1 MSAHDLDTL
10 VHRLRT
16 AGCVFAEDEA
26 VLLLAAASDPAHL
39 ETLVAQRVAG
49 SPLEHLL
56 GWAEFRGLRVVVG
69 PHVFVPRQRTA
80 FLVEQA
86 VALTLDLVERRTR
99 ETAAEPSQLT
109 ERDWAAMQRKMSR
122 GAAPIHSDDDTLPTL
137 CRFEEATY
145 ANPVVVDMCCGSGA
159 LGLSLAVDLAAHGVR
174 AELTATDIEPH
185 AVEYA
190 RRNLATHDFPVY
202 RGDLFEPLPA
212 DLAGRVDILLAN
224 TPYVPSAEIATMP
237 PEARDHEPRVTLDG
251 GPDGLDLL
259 RRIAAAAP
267 HWLAPG
273 GHLLVEESD
282 AQADPAAAIMRAAGL
297 SARVAEDEERGATVV
312 IGTRPD

>member
-1 MSAHDLDTL
+1 MTL
-10 VHRLRT
+10 GRDR
-16 AGCVFAEDEA
+16 AE
-26 VLLLAAASDPAHL
+26 
-39 ETLVAQRVAG
+39 
-49 SPLEHLL
+49 
-56 GWAEFRGLRVVVG
+56 RGLTGSTGEPARDHPVSARAENTPATAPTVATSTPGAPG
-69 PHVFVPRQRTA
+69 PEP
-80 FLVEQA
+80 
-86 VALTLDLVERRTR
+86 
-99 ETAAEPSQLT
+99 ETAAVPRSGDAPAGGRGRSAFANSPSPV
-109 ERDWAAMQRKMSR
+109 AVSSA
-122 GAAPIHSDDDTLPTL
+122 SDLVIL
-137 CRFEEATY
+137 
-145 ANPVVVDMCCGSGA
+145 DMCCGSGA
-159 LGLSLAVDLAAHGVR
+159 LGLSLVTDLL
-174 AELTATDIEPH
+174 AEGIRVNLTAADIEPH
-185 AVEYA
+185 GVACA
-190 RRNLATHDFPVY
+190 RRNLEPLAAAVFH
-202 RGDLFEPLPA
+202 GDLFEPLPA

-273 GHLLVEESD
+273 GHLLVEESE